1 MKHLL
6 SSSAFFVVNKKL
18 SQRVG
23 IQAAILL
30 ADLIGKEQY
39 FIDNGMLSN
48 GWFFNTSDNILKDTT
63 LTRFQQNKAIT
74 LLKEIKFLDCKLKGI
89 PATLHFK
96 ILEDNIYKYFKT
108 SIKETSKL
116 DLKKL
121 ETNNTKVIKN
131 KNKDISIRE
140 QKFSEEVYFSNLS
153 TEVCKEFVDYW
164 TEKNKSGTKMKFELQ
179 KTFDIKRRLSRWAK
193 NDKKWNTNTSKLD
206 SQIDSYHSAR
216 LKLMNNESK
225 KI

>member
-6 SSSAFFVVNKKL
+6 SSSAYFVVNKQLAK
-18 SQRVG
+18 RVG

-39 FIDNGMLSN
+39 FIDNGMLN
-48 GWFFNTSDNILKDTT
+48 GGWFFNTSDNILKDTT

-108 SIKETSKL
+108 
-116 DLKKL
+116 
-121 ETNNTKVIKN
+121 N
-131 KNKDISIRE
+131 
-140 QKFSEEVYFSNLS
+140 
-153 TEVCKEFVDYW
+153 
-164 TEKNKSGTKMKFELQ
+164 
-179 KTFDIKRRLSRWAK
+179 
-193 NDKKWNTNTSKLD
+193 
-206 SQIDSYHSAR
+206 
-216 LKLMNNESK
+216 
-225 KI
+225 

>member
-6 SSSAFFVVNKKL
+6 SSSAYFVVNKQLAK
-18 SQRVG
+18 RVG

-39 FIDNGMLSN
+39 FIDNGMLNN

-108 SIKETSKL
+108 SIKQTLKL
-116 DLKKL
+116 DAKKL
-121 ETNNTKVIKN
+121 KTNDTKIINN

-140 QKFSEEVYFSNLS
+140 QNFSEEVFFSNLS

-164 TEKNKSGTKMKFELQ
+164 TETNKRGTKMKFELQ
-179 KTFDIKRRLSRWAK
+179 KTFCY
-193 NDKKWNTNTSKLD
+193 
-206 SQIDSYHSAR
+206 Q
-216 LKLMNNESK
+216 
-225 KI
+225 

>member
-1 MKHLL
+1 MKQLL
-6 SSSAFFVVNKKL
+6 SSSAYLVVNKKL
-18 SQRVG
+18 AKRVG

-39 FIDNGMLSN
+39 FIDNGMLDN

-108 SIKETSKL
+108 SIKETLKL
-116 DLKKL
+116 DDKKL
-121 ETNNTKVIKN
+121 KTNNTKIIN
-131 KNKDISIRE
+131 NNNKDISIRE
-140 QKFSEEVYFSNLS
+140 QKFAEEVFFSNLS

-164 TEKNKSGTKMKFELQ
+164 TETNKSGTKMKFEMQ
-179 KTFDIKRRLSRWAK
+179 KTFCIKRRLARWQK
-193 NDKKWNTNTSKLD
+193 NDKKWNTKTSKLD
-206 SQIDSYHSAR
+206 SQIDSYQSAR
-216 LKLMNNESK
+216 LKLMNND
-225 KI
+225 

>member
-1 MKHLL
+1 MKQLL
-6 SSSAFFVVNKKL
+6 SSSAYLVVNKRLAK
-18 SQRVG
+18 RVG
-23 IQAAILL
+23 LKAAVLL

-39 FIDNGMLSN
+39 FIDNGMLDN

-108 SIKETSKL
+108 SIKETLKL
-116 DLKKL
+116 DDNKLK
-121 ETNNTKVIKN
+121 TNNTKVIN
-131 KNKDISIRE
+131 NNNKDISIRE
-140 QKFSEEVYFSNLS
+140 QKFSEEVFFSNLS

-164 TEKNKSGTKMKFELQ
+164 TETNKSGTKMKFEME
-179 KTFDIKRRLSRWAK
+179 KTFCIKRRLARWQK
-193 NDKKWNTNTSKLD
+193 NDKKWNTKTSKLD
-206 SQIDSYHSAR
+206 SQIDSYQSAR
-216 LKLMNNESK
+216 LKLMNND
-225 KI
+225 

>member
-1 MKHLL
+1 MKQLL
-6 SSSAFFVVNKKL
+6 SSSAYLVVNKRLAK
-18 SQRVG
+18 RVG

-30 ADLIGKEQY
+30 ADLISKEQY
-39 FIDNGMLSN
+39 FIDNNMLDN

-108 SIKETSKL
+108 SIKETLKL
-116 DLKKL
+116 DDKKL
-121 ETNNTKVIKN
+121 KTNNTKIIN
-131 KNKDISIRE
+131 NNNKDISIRE
-140 QKFSEEVYFSNLS
+140 QKFAEEVFFSNLS

-164 TEKNKSGTKMKFELQ
+164 TETNKSGTKMKFEMQ
-179 KTFDIKRRLSRWAK
+179 KTFCIKRRLARWQK
-193 NDKKWNTNTSKLD
+193 NDKKWNTKTSKLD
-206 SQIDSYHSAR
+206 SQIDSYQSAR
-216 LKLMNNESK
+216 LKLMNND
-225 KI
+225 

>member
-6 SSSAFFVVNKKL
+6 SSSAYFVVNKQL
-18 SQRVG
+18 SKRVG

-39 FIDNGMLSN
+39 FIDNGMLNN

-108 SIKETSKL
+108 SIKETLKL
-116 DLKKL
+116 DDKKL
-121 ETNNTKVIKN
+121 KTNKTKLITN

-140 QKFSEEVYFSNLS
+140 QNFSEEVFFSNLS

-164 TEKNKSGTKMKFELQ
+164 TETNKSGTKMKFELQ
-179 KTFDIKRRLSRWAK
+179 KTFCIKRRLARWTK

-225 KI
+225 

>member
-1 MKHLL
+1 MKQLL
-6 SSSAFFVVNKKL
+6 SSSAYLVVNKKL
-18 SQRVG
+18 AKRVG
-23 IQAAILL
+23 LKAAVLL

-39 FIDNGMLSN
+39 FIDNGMLDN

-108 SIKETSKL
+108 SIKETLKL
-116 DLKKL
+116 DDKKL
-121 ETNNTKVIKN
+121 KTNNN
-131 KNKDISIRE
+131 KIINNNNKDISIRE
-140 QKFSEEVYFSNLS
+140 QKFSEEVFFSNLS

-164 TEKNKSGTKMKFELQ
+164 TETNKSGTKMKFEME
-179 KTFDIKRRLSRWAK
+179 KTFCIKRRLARWQK
-193 NDKKWNTNTSKLD
+193 NDKKWNTKTSKLD
-206 SQIDSYHSAR
+206 SQIDSYQSAR
-216 LKLMNNESK
+216 LKLMNND
-225 KI
+225 